1 MAITKTGFSGTT
13 AETNAAEVTAWLQ
26 ANALGLFTSII
37 NESNIITCTVHG
49 GGQLIIKPNVRE
61 WQVVLG
67 NGTSQNIDHY
77 DNNNK
82 VTEAYVT
89 SKGIALYS
97 EANMW
102 IFVVKSNNNSIGIVF
117 AINSGRN
124 YYFADFASSV
134 SFKSDVNNIKHTQM
148 GMTSLC
154 ACPLGNGGT
163 YGDGLYFVPFYE
175 YTNQGILS
183 LHGKSYVYDGWFAL
197 EE

>member
-1 MAITKTGFSGTT
+1 MAITKTVFSGTT
-13 AETNAAEVTAWLQ
+13 AATNAAEVTAWLQ
-26 ANALGLFTSII
+26 ANATDLFESVT
-37 NESNIITCTVHG
+37 NEANIITCTVSG

-61 WQVVLG
+61 WTAVLS
-67 NGTSQNIDHY
+67 NGTSNTIDHY
-77 DNNNK
+77 NNSNK
-82 VTEAYVT
+82 VTEAYAT

-97 EANMW
+97 ESNMW

-117 AINSGRN
+117 TENANKN
-124 YYFADFASSV
+124 YYFADFANSV
-134 SFKSDVNNIKHTQM
+134 SFKSDPNNIKHTQM

-175 YTNQGILS
+175 YSNQAILS
-183 LHGKSYVYDGWFAL
+183 VQGTSYVYDGWFAL